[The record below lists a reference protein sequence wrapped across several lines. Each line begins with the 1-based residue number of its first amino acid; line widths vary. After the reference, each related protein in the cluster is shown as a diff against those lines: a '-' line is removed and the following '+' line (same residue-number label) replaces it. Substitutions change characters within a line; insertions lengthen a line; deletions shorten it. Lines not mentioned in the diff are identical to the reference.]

1 MTPRR
6 RPYPARRGFTM
17 MELALAALLG
27 GLIMVASLGVFNALD
42 RADRTLKARFD
53 QTAQLNNL
61 HLIMRRTFVSMA
73 MSAKPMPRPRAGGTS
88 TPPPGPPS
96 GSSANTSG
104 ASGAAAKNAGSGAS
118 QGGGSNTAN
127 GGEGTSGE
135 KSGESGAGA
144 GAASDAE
151 PPPEPARVILA
162 EDRRVSDTVMMRLDT
177 GGVNSGS
184 LSSPPVWKP
193 QRLEVVLSRSPVPLP
208 RVREGR
214 QLGAFPESS
223 SGRDEFT
230 SEEVTGSKLFRG
242 IFELKPVPPGT
253 PGPGGSPARSVLTW
267 ALWLRPMP
275 PGTIE
280 NAGRQGSVREYD
292 LGPPSLIASDLT
304 YLRWQFYDDRVRKTE
319 FSTAY
324 VNSLPAYVE
333 MEVQTASGLWENW
346 MFEVDFVMSSEESG
360 DAPAGGEK
368 GASGGAK
375 FIRSPKGSGGNTQN
389 RTPGGKTPGAGK

>member
-1 MTPRR
+1 
-6 RPYPARRGFTM
+6 M

-42 RADRTLKARFD
+42 RADRTLKSRFD

-73 MSAKPMPRPRAGGTS
+73 MSAKPMPRARASGTS

-96 GSSANTSG
+96 GSSANISG
-104 ASGAAAKNAGSGAS
+104 ASGATAKNPDPGAS
-118 QGGGSNTAN
+118 QGGGSNSSK
-127 GGEGTSGE
+127 GGAGTSGE
-135 KSGESGAGA
+135 KSGAAGAGAGA

-184 LSSPPVWKP
+184 LSSPAVWKP

-253 PGPGGSPARSVLTW
+253 PGPGGSPARPVLTW

-280 NAGRQGSVREYD
+280 SGGSQGTVREYD
-292 LGPPSLIASDLT
+292 LGTPSLIASDLT

-319 FSTAY
+319 LSTAY
-324 VNSLPAYVE
+324 VNGLPAYVE

-375 FIRSPKGSGGNTQN
+375 FIRSPKGSGGTTQN
-389 RTPGGKTPGAGK
+389 RPPGGKGTGGGT